1 VLLKQRINQRLFR
14 LLQKNLI
21 YKNKCREGEIYVR
34 FFGNINNENNRLNI
48 AGVSAEVLVTEYGTP
63 LYVMDEQHIRDNCRK
78 FYESFKAEEEGN
90 KVAYAGKAFLTIA
103 MCEIVKCEGL
113 YLDVV
118 SGGELYT
125 AHSAGFPL
133 EKVYFH
139 GNNKTIDEIEMAIE
153 LGVGTF
159 VVDNLH
165 EIEII
170 NEKAKGKGII
180 QRVLLRVTPGIE
192 AHTHEYIKTG
202 QNDSKFGFTILN
214 NGLEEVINTVLSFS
228 NIKLAGLHC
237 HIGSQIFELEPYKD
251 AVGIMM
257 SLIKNIKE
265 KFSYDI
271 EELDLG
277 GGFGVYYDKGD
288 QPKKIEEFCRVII
301 EEAKIKCK
309 EYGINYPTLVIEP
322 GRAIVANAGI
332 TLYTVGAIKD
342 IPGVIKYVAVDG
354 GMTDNIRP
362 ALYKAQYQC
371 LLANR
376 VNEHC
381 TEVVTIAGKC
391 CESGDIL
398 LKGVKLPKANSGDI
412 IAVLST
418 GAYGYSMS
426 SNYNKILRAPV
437 VLVSEGK
444 HRLICKRQTYK
455 DMISNEVCL

>member
-1 VLLKQRINQRLFR
+1 MRL
-14 LLQKNLI
+14 
-21 YKNKCREGEIYVR
+21 
-34 FFGNINNENNRLNI
+34 FGNIKNDNNRLSI
-48 AGVSAEVLVTEYGTP
+48 AGVSAEVLAKEYGTP
-63 LYVMDEQHIRDNCRK
+63 LYIMDEQLIRDNCRR
-78 FYESFKAEEEGN
+78 FYKSFKAESKHN

-103 MCEIVKCEGL
+103 MCEIIKWEGL

-125 AHSAGFPL
+125 AYKADFPL

-165 EIEII
+165 EMEII
-170 NEKAKGKGII
+170 NENAKDKGIM

-192 AHTHEYIKTG
+192 AHTHDYIKTG
-202 QNDSKFGFTILN
+202 QIDSKFGFTILN
-214 NGLEEVINTVLSFS
+214 NELEEVIKTALTLT

-237 HIGSQIFELEPYKD
+237 HIGSQIFELEPYRD
-251 AVGIMM
+251 AVRIMM
-257 SLIKNIKE
+257 TLIKHIKE
-265 KFSYDI
+265 KFDYDI

-277 GGFGVYYDKGD
+277 GGFGVYYDQGD
-288 QPKKIEEFCRVII
+288 EPKEIEEFCFAIL
-301 EEAKIKCK
+301 EETKIKCK
-309 EYGINYPTLVIEP
+309 EDGIKQPILVIEP
-322 GRAIVANAGI
+322 GRSIVANAGI

-342 IPGVIKYVAVDG
+342 IPEVRKYVAVDG

-362 ALYKAQYQC
+362 ALYNAQYQC
-371 LLANR
+371 LLANKISGP
-376 VNEHC
+376 C

-398 LKGVKLPKANSGDI
+398 LEGVKLPKVNSGDLMAI
-412 IAVLST
+412 LST

-426 SNYNKILRAPV
+426 SNYNKIPRAAV
-437 VLVSEGK
+437 VLVNEGS
-444 HRLICKRQTYK
+444 HRFICKRQTYQ